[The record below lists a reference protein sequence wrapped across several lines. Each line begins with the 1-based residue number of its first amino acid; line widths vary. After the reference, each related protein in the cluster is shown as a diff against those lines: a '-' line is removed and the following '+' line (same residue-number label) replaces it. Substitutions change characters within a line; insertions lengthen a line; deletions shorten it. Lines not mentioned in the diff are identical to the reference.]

1 MARGRPRSE
10 NTSNLEKQLRLV
22 QDTATEALKLAGVYD
37 TMFNTINKVNEGLG
51 KTGSIQASMLKGQ
64 SATKQIDEGLLK
76 NKAKM
81 QALLM
86 KIRAMKKNNL
96 KFDIEDAMNSRKK
109 LQVER
114 AILKEQDEQNKSGK
128 QLLKNTLEDAKLK
141 AKAFAAQILSLAAIW
156 KGVLQ
161 IDAAQTQY
169 NRSFGF
175 SNELADG
182 FNDRMMQIAE
192 SSGKMGMTF
201 LALNKTVAGIAE
213 STGLFAG
220 NLRKDV
226 LEEATELSRYMDL
239 SNKGMSNLA
248 LNAQRTGQ
256 NMREQSVEMVKGIRA
271 GEDMV
276 GVTVDMGAA
285 FKAAS
290 EVSGLIRAN
299 LGRSY
304 EEIARV
310 TASAQALGLTLQD
323 LASISNNMLNFQSS
337 IEAEMTAELFIG
349 KQLNLEKA
357 RLYALTG
364 DYEQLQKEIVKNIG
378 TEYDFLKLNTLQKQ
392 KYAAALGMSV
402 DQMSNLVMKN
412 ADLAFIEQQARER
425 GDEETL
431 NMLKQVDLQKE
442 MSFLV
447 EKIQTSFVTL
457 AKGPL
462 GDIAELMSTV
472 LNSSWALYSIM
483 GGIAAIKMIGLIT
496 QIASLAAVQGAFA
509 TASLWTVG
517 ALTVGAG
524 LAILIPLVLGSLGL
538 LGSSTKKAQDSI
550 KVKRY
555 QNLGDEEMVTLE
567 RGSAIFDKGES
578 VVRTENFGILNDTLL
593 RVENILSNQ
602 KLSVHTESHHGT
614 RYR

>member
-1 MARGRPRSE
+1 
-10 NTSNLEKQLRLV
+10 
-22 QDTATEALKLAGVYD
+22 
-37 TMFNTINKVNEGLG
+37 
-51 KTGSIQASMLKGQ
+51 
-64 SATKQIDEGLLK
+64 
-76 NKAKM
+76 
-81 QALLM
+81 
-86 KIRAMKKNNL
+86 MKKNNL

-114 AILKEQDEQNKSGK
+114 DILKEQDEQNKSGK

-402 DQMSNLVMKN
+402 DQMSNLVFQEGN
-412 ADLAFIEQQARER
+412 LEALRDQAVAR
-425 GDEETL
+425 GDEE
-431 NMLKQVDLQKE
+431 MLQMLEKRNLTESFADL
-442 MSFLV
+442 M
-447 EKIQTSFVTL
+447 EKIQMTFVNL

-462 GDIAELMSTV
+462 GSFASMLEGVVSSSEL
-472 LNSSWALYSIM
+472 LYTLLI
-483 GGIAAIKMIGLIT
+483 GVAAIKLTGIITSLYTMFAATTMTAGAAAWTTGL
-496 QIASLAAVQGAFA
+496 
-509 TASLWTVG
+509 
-517 ALTVGAG
+517 LTFGIG
-524 LAILIPLVLGSLGL
+524 LAIAIPLILGAVSSMKKSTADAKPTLSFQGL
-538 LGSSTKKAQDSI
+538 EQGKIAHIEQGEARI
-550 KVKRY
+550 H
-555 QNLGDEEMVTLE
+555 G
-567 RGSAIFDKGES
+567 GES
-578 VVRTENFGILNDTLL
+578 VFHTSNFDVMTDGLTAIEKAIN
-593 RVENILSNQ
+593 NQ
-602 KLSVHTESHHGT
+602 QRPHFVWETATS
-614 RYR
+614 YR